1 MFQHKLKKK
10 SQSLFRP
17 LHWNIQHKILILV
30 LGVALTSVI
39 VLALFGYRRFSATT
53 VEAAGQR
60 LLDVSNQ
67 TLLQSLDIIS
77 NHVNTLKTLALAPS
91 VIEAVEAANQTY
103 VGRDQAD
110 LDAEIAV
117 LDEAWRDED
126 PSIESLVRDVA
137 KNETSTYLQAFL
149 QAFPEEVEVFVT
161 DLQGLNVAMTDRTS
175 DYLQADETWWQRA
188 YNNGQGAIYLSDVEY
203 DESAQVWAIDIG
215 IPIFDREGQQII
227 GVLRGTVDI
236 SVVFEAISQIAVGQ
250 TGQATLVDKTG
261 QILYADND
269 DLFLQ
274 PAPEQFMAA
283 IEGEPEGWHRN
294 RIDLDGHP
302 AIVAYTRGHGDLAD
316 ALGWTLFL
324 DQDLNEVNAPL
335 QNLLLEGILIT
346 GIVAFVL
353 TIISLWA
360 TRSIT
365 TPLIIATRQAQR
377 LAIGD
382 IGEMDNQ
389 KMRYNREDEVGELLL
404 AFEKLRGY
412 VQDMASYAQ
421 QLADGDLTAEIRPHS
436 EQDLLGHA
444 VRRMIINLHS
454 LVGEVTENANLVGLA
469 SSQLAAITDQAGQ
482 ATQQIAA
489 STQEQAVD
497 VNEAVNIT
505 KKISNVIQQV
515 AANAQA
521 GAQGAAKA
529 AQTAR
534 DGATTVEANVIGM
547 ENIRAKVGLSARKV
561 REMGQ
566 RSEQIGII
574 VQTIDDIASQTN
586 LLALNAAIEAAR
598 AGEHGKGFAVVADEV
613 RKLAEKSAIA
623 TQEIDGLVKGIQ
635 DTVAEAVAAMEEGAV
650 EVEAGAVRANESGQA
665 LRDIL
670 EAAEDVNHQVEQIA
684 TAAQEMNTSSNELV
698 HAIDKVSMV
707 VAESSATTE
716 EMAAQVEEVTASSQ
730 SLSEMA
736 ETLRQLVAR
745 FRLSNNKLGV
755 DKADIKMV
763 TISTSS
769 VQQIEE
775 NNGYSRKD
783 ILPFFEKT

>member
-10 SQSLFRP
+10 SGSLFRP
-17 LHWNIQHKILILV
+17 LHWSIQHKILILV
-30 LGVALTSVI
+30 LGVTLTSVM
-39 VLALFGYRRFSATT
+39 VLAFFGYRRFSATT

-60 LLDVSNQ
+60 LLDISNQ
-67 TLLQSLDIIS
+67 TLQQSLDTIS
-77 NHVNTLKTLALAPS
+77 NHVNTLKTLTLSPS

-103 VGRDQAD
+103 GGRDQAD

-117 LDEAWRDED
+117 LDQAWRDED
-126 PSIESLVRDVA
+126 PSIESLVHNVA
-137 KNETSTYLQAFL
+137 KNETSAYLQAFL

-175 DYLQADETWWQRA
+175 DYLQADETWWQGA
-188 YNNGQGAIYLSDVEY
+188 YNNGQGAVYLSNVEY
-203 DESAQVWAIDIG
+203 DESAEVWAIDIG
-215 IPIFDREGQQII
+215 IPIFDREGQQVI

-236 SVVFEAISQIAVGQ
+236 SVVFDAISQMAIGQ
-250 TGQATLVDKTG
+250 TGQAIVVDKTG
-261 QILYADND
+261 QILYADNN

-274 PAPEQFMAA
+274 PAPDQFIVA
-283 IEGEPEGWHRN
+283 IESEPEGWYRN
-294 RIDLDGHP
+294 RIDLDGNP
-302 AIVAYTRGHGDLAD
+302 AIVAHTQGQGDLAD
-316 ALGWTLFL
+316 KLGWTLFV
-324 DQDLNEVNAPL
+324 DQALNEVNAPI
-335 QNLLLEGILIT
+335 QDLLLEGLLIA

-353 TIISLWA
+353 AVISLWA

-382 IGEMDNQ
+382 ISEMDNQ
-389 KMRYNREDEVGELLL
+389 KMGYNREDEVGELLL
-404 AFEKLRGY
+404 AFEKLRSY
-412 VQDMASYAQ
+412 VQDMASHAQ
-421 QLADGDLTAEIRPHS
+421 QLADGDLTVEIQPHGQ
-436 EQDLLGHA
+436 QDLLGHA
-444 VRRMIINLHS
+444 FRRMIVNLHS
-454 LVGEVTENANLVGLA
+454 LVGQVTENANLVGMA

-505 KKISNVIQQV
+505 KKISSVIQQV
-515 AANAQA
+515 VTNAQA

-547 ENIRAKVGLSARKV
+547 ENIKAKVGLSARKV

-635 DTVAEAVAAMEEGAV
+635 DTVAEAVEAMEEGAV

-665 LRDIL
+665 LIDIL

-684 TAAQEMNTSSNELV
+684 TAAQDMNTSSNELV
-698 HAIDKVSMV
+698 HAIDKVSMI

-745 FRLSNNKLGV
+745 FRLSNNEPRV
-755 DKADIKMV
+755 DKTNVKVAA
-763 TISTSS
+763 TSTPS
-769 VQQIEE
+769 VQRIEE
-775 NNGYSRKD
+775 SNGYLHKD
-783 ILPFFEKT
+783 TLSFFEKV